1 MSTKTHV
8 TSKLAIFLLLLSANS
23 FFIIII
29 YSVEMH
35 WEYMQSHLSKT
46 IPFVELMF
54 LILIN
59 AISLW
64 MLNFS
69 HIQNKWIYKSYEYIT
84 QFSYV
89 TICVSNQED
98 WRVVYILW
106 QITFGVICLCV
117 CVLDAFVYKCSL
129 GNITHNAIACLAIHC
144 VYVIWRPAFT
154 TLYFAD

>member
-8 TSKLAIFLLLLSANS
+8 TFKLVIFLLLLLLSAYS

-35 WEYMQSHLSKT
+35 CMQSHLSKT
-46 IPFVELMF
+46 IPFVELIF
-54 LILIN
+54 LVLIN
-59 AISLW
+59 VISI
-64 MLNFS
+64 LNFS

-84 QFSYV
+84 QFSNV

-117 CVLDAFVYKCSL
+117 CIRC
-129 GNITHNAIACLAIHC
+129 ICLQMQPWK
-144 VYVIWRPAFT
+144 Y
-154 TLYFAD
+154 YS